1 METLVK
7 VVQILS
13 IGFIVIGV
21 IMIAIPI
28 IVLFN
33 SNGKVKE
40 EEVIVG
46 EAEVVDNEE
55 KEQ

>member
-1 METLVK
+1 MK

-28 IVLFN
+28 IVFFK
-33 SNGKVKE
+33 SNGKVEE